1 MRNSN
6 NNQNLVVKAR
16 RIGAA
21 ILAAVI
27 VATTALTVGRAAI
40 ASKSQNT
47 AATSIDDAAFA
58 AEVSA
63 AKGKLTI
70 PFEQSVMDEAF
81 PDVDWTV
88 SHNSL
93 ADTLVERNEQAGFDT
108 ALSFPYTGVSQDD
121 GQYYSSEQIRAMR
134 SEDEKERLNSLVLLY
149 ADLES
154 YKYVKLPDDTTIQ
167 DLNSSWIEAGLKMF
181 EDAYLHGN
189 GIADLMEETDPGHYV
204 VAEKVR
210 PYARANALLRRAFGE
225 AEVRRVYSEK
235 HWGLNHVGIAAE
247 AAQNH
252 PEVNENPDL
261 LVLYTKAT
269 TFEGPENRDA
279 LVLRFV
285 SKNGTTIAEIAD
297 NVHDKRPMIPG
308 KQPKPEK
315 ETTPTKTP
323 STNPT
328 PQETTPQETTA
339 PETKTPGVDRE
350 TTPRNT
356 PKKRKPDP
364 KRTTEETTPQETTP
378 QETPQETKPRE
389 TKPSETPS
397 REDREDNNKKRNV
410 APLNHDGEGAG
421 GSSTRTGTNAVEY
434 NDHKNETGKGH
445 GDPAKETMVAPTTEA
460 PYQDVE
466 VKQNHE
472 NRMNQETKTAE
483 SAANRLTDDKSGKQ
497 LQINGDANQA
507 AKDGASVISNYVG
520 DFEDHD

>member
-27 VATTALTVGRAAI
+27 IATTALTVGRAAI

-47 AATSIDDAAFA
+47 ATESVSYVDQVSKEELDEIKAHLRVDIKSEDVQASYP
-58 AEVSA
+58 EVSREF
-63 AKGKLTI
+63 L
-70 PFEQSVMDEAF
+70 S
-81 PDVDWTV
+81 
-88 SHNSL
+88 SSL
-93 ADTLVERNEQAGFDT
+93 PSMNRIRVRDSGNIST
-108 ALSFPYTGVSQDD
+108 ALTLPFTGASQEDGQTYSTEVIYGWWNVELVNEILRNPPVGVAVAKCVNDTKLSDGTTIGDENTWIMNEFIAKDNSHYAEGGHGVSDWLTREYENGPALVTD
-121 GQYYSSEQIRAMR
+121 EYRYYGVA
-134 SEDEKERLNSLVLLY
+134 LCNLLGRFT
-149 ADLES
+149 DLEC
-154 YKYVKLPDDTTIQ
+154 K
-167 DLNSSWIEAGLKMF
+167 
-181 EDAYLHGN
+181 
-189 GIADLMEETDPGHYV
+189 
-204 VAEKVR
+204 
-210 PYARANALLRRAFGE
+210 
-225 AEVRRVYSEK
+225 RVYSEK
-235 HWGLNHVGIAAE
+235 HWGLKARDDNDASLVRAE
-247 AAQNH
+247 A
-252 PEVNENPDL
+252 
-261 LVLYTKAT
+261 
-269 TFEGPENRDA
+269 FEEPENRDA
-279 LVLRFV
+279 IIAYL
-285 SKNGTTIAEIAD
+285 TTKSGAKVAAIAF

-308 KQPKPEK
+308 KQPKPEQ

-339 PETKTPGVDRE
+339 PETKTPGIDRE

-410 APLNHDGEGAG
+410 APLNHDGEKAG

-434 NDHKNETGKGH
+434 SDHKNETGKGH

-460 PYQDVE
+460 SYHE
-466 VKQNHE
+466 VKVE
-472 NRMNQETKTAE
+472 KSDDNRMNQETKTAE
-483 SAANRLTDDKSGKQ
+483 PAANHLTRDDTHEKV
-497 LQINGDANQA
+497 QINGDANQA
-507 AKDGASVISNYVG
+507 AKDGASVISNFDG
-520 DFEDHD
+520 EFEDHD

>member
-6 NNQNLVVKAR
+6 NNQNLVKAR

-21 ILAAVI
+21 VLAVTLAATV
-27 VATTALTVGRAAI
+27 ALTVVRPAI

-47 AATSIDDAAFA
+47 ATSSIDDAAFA

-63 AKGKLTI
+63 AKEKLTI
-70 PFEQSVMDEAF
+70 PFDQSVMDEAF

-134 SEDEKERLNSLVLLY
+134 SEDEKERLNNLPLLY
-149 ADLES
+149 SDLES
-154 YKYVKLPDDTTIQ
+154 YKYAMLSDGTTIQ
-167 DLNSSWIEAGLKMF
+167 DLNSSWIDAGLKMF

-210 PYARANALLRRAFGE
+210 PYARANALLRRAFSE

-235 HWGLNHVGIAAE
+235 HWGLNHVGLAAE
-247 AAQNH
+247 VAQNH
-252 PEVNENPDL
+252 PEVSENPDR

-410 APLNHDGEGAG
+410 APLNHDGEKAG
-421 GSSTRTGTNAVEY
+421 GSSTRTGTNTVEY
-434 NDHKNETGKGH
+434 SDHKNETGKGH

-460 PYQDVE
+460 SYQDVE

-483 SAANRLTDDKSGKQ
+483 PAANRLTDDKSGKQ

-507 AKDGASVISNYVG
+507 AKDGASVISNFVG
-520 DFEDHD
+520 EAEDHD

>member
-21 ILAAVI
+21 ILVAVLT
-27 VATTALTVGRAAI
+27 ATTALTMGRTTI
-40 ASKSQNT
+40 ASKPQNT

-63 AKGKLTI
+63 AKEKLRI

-93 ADTLVERNEQAGFDT
+93 ADTLVERNEQAGFDP

-121 GQYYSSEQIRAMR
+121 GQHYSSEQISTMR
-134 SEDEKERLNSLVLLY
+134 SEDEKERFNNLPLLY

-154 YKYVKLPDDTTIQ
+154 YKDVKLPDGTAIQ
-167 DLNSSWIEAGLKMF
+167 DLNPWAATGLKMF

-189 GIADLMEETDPGHYV
+189 GLADLMEETDPGHYV

-210 PYARANALLRRAFGE
+210 PYARANALLRRAFSE

-235 HWGLNHVGIAAE
+235 HWGLNHVGLAAE
-247 AAQNH
+247 VAQNH
-252 PEVNENPDL
+252 PEVSENPDR

-410 APLNHDGEGAG
+410 APLNHGGEGAG
-421 GSSTRTGTNAVEY
+421 GSSKRTGTDPVEY

>member
-6 NNQNLVVKAR
+6 NNQNLVKAR

-21 ILAAVI
+21 VLAVTLAATV
-27 VATTALTVGRAAI
+27 ALTVVRPAI

-47 AATSIDDAAFA
+47 ATTSIDDAAFA

-63 AKGKLTI
+63 AKEKLRI

-121 GQYYSSEQIRAMR
+121 GQHYSSEQISTMR
-134 SEDEKERLNSLVLLY
+134 SEDEKERLNSLVVLH

-154 YKYVKLPDDTTIQ
+154 YKDVKLPDGTTLQ
-167 DLNSSWIEAGLKMF
+167 ELNPWAATGLKIF
-181 EDAYLHGN
+181 EDAYLYGK
-189 GIADLMEETDPGHYV
+189 GLADLMEETDPGHYV

-235 HWGLNHVGIAAE
+235 HWGLNHAGIAAE

-364 KRTTEETTPQETTP
+364 KRTTEETTPQETP
-378 QETPQETKPRE
+378 QGTKPRE

-410 APLNHDGEGAG
+410 APLNHDGEKAG
-421 GSSTRTGTNAVEY
+421 GSSKRTGTDPVEY
-434 NDHKNETGKGH
+434 SDHKNETGKGH

-460 PYQDVE
+460 SYHE
-466 VKQNHE
+466 VKVE
-472 NRMNQETKTAE
+472 KSDDNRMNQETKTAE
-483 SAANRLTDDKSGKQ
+483 PAANHLTRDDTHEKV
-497 LQINGDANQA
+497 QINGDANQA
-507 AKDGASVISNYVG
+507 AKDGASVISNFDG
-520 DFEDHD
+520 EFEDHD

>member
-21 ILAAVI
+21 VLAVTLAATV
-27 VATTALTVGRAAI
+27 ALTVVRPAI
-40 ASKSQNT
+40 ASRSQNT
-47 AATSIDDAAFA
+47 ATSSIDAAAFA

-121 GQYYSSEQIRAMR
+121 GQHYSSEQISTMR

-149 ADLES
+149 ADFVS
-154 YKYVKLPDDTTIQ
+154 YKDVKLPDGTNLQ
-167 DLNSSWIEAGLKMF
+167 DLNPWAATGQKMF
-181 EDAYLHGN
+181 EDAFLYGKGL
-189 GIADLMEETDPGHYV
+189 ADLMEETDPGHYV

-235 HWGLNHVGIAAE
+235 HWGLNHAGIAAE

-315 ETTPTKTP
+315 ETTPQET
-323 STNPT
+323 T
-328 PQETTPQETTA
+328 PQETTKETTPQETTA

-378 QETPQETKPRE
+378 QET
-389 TKPSETPS
+389 KPSETPS

-410 APLNHDGEGAG
+410 APLNHDGEKAG
-421 GSSTRTGTNAVEY
+421 GSSKRTGTDPVEY
-434 NDHKNETGKGH
+434 SDHKNETGKGH

-460 PYQDVE
+460 SHQDVKVE
-466 VKQNHE
+466 KNDE
-472 NRMNQETKTAE
+472 NRMNQETKAAE
-483 SAANRLTDDKSGKQ
+483 PAANRLTRDDTHEKV
-497 LQINGDANQA
+497 QINGDANQA
-507 AKDGASVISNYVG
+507 AKDGASVISNFDG
-520 DFEDHD
+520 EFEDHD

>member
-1 MRNSN
+1 MTKRRNKKMRNSN

-21 ILAAVI
+21 ILVAVLT
-27 VATTALTVGRAAI
+27 ATTALTMGRTTI
-40 ASKSQNT
+40 ASKPQNT
-47 AATSIDDAAFA
+47 ATSSIDDAAFA

-63 AKGKLTI
+63 AKEKLTI
-70 PFEQSVMDEAF
+70 PFDQSVMDEAF

-134 SEDEKERLNSLVLLY
+134 SEDEKERLNNLPLLY
-149 ADLES
+149 SDLES
-154 YKYVKLPDDTTIQ
+154 YKYAMLSDGTTIQ
-167 DLNSSWIEAGLKMF
+167 DLNSSWIDAGLKMF

-210 PYARANALLRRAFGE
+210 PYARANALLRRAFSE

-235 HWGLNHVGIAAE
+235 HWGLNHVGLAAE
-247 AAQNH
+247 VAQNH
-252 PEVNENPDL
+252 PEVSENPDR

-378 QETPQETKPRE
+378 QET
-389 TKPSETPS
+389 KPSETPS

-410 APLNHDGEGAG
+410 APLNHDGEKAG
-421 GSSTRTGTNAVEY
+421 GSSKRTGTDPVEY
-434 NDHKNETGKGH
+434 SDHKNETGKGH

-460 PYQDVE
+460 SHQDVKVE
-466 VKQNHE
+466 KNDE

>member
-21 ILAAVI
+21 ILATTLI
-27 VATTALTVGRAAI
+27 ATTALTVGRTAI

-47 AATSIDDAAFA
+47 ATSSIDSAAFA

-63 AKGKLTI
+63 AKEKLTI

-93 ADTLVERNEQAGFDT
+93 GDNLIERNEQAGFDT
-108 ALSFPYTGVSQDD
+108 ALSFPYTDVSHDD
-121 GQYYSSEQIRAMR
+121 GQHYSSEQISTMR
-134 SEDEKERLNSLVLLY
+134 SEDEKERLNNLVLLY

-154 YKYVKLPDDTTIQ
+154 YKYAKLPDGTTIQ
-167 DLNSSWIEAGLKMF
+167 DLNPWAATGLKMF
-181 EDAYLHGN
+181 EDAYLHGK
-189 GIADLMEETDPGHYV
+189 GLADLMEETDPGHYV

-269 TFEGPENRDA
+269 TFEEPENRDA

-356 PKKRKPDP
+356 PKKKKPDP

-378 QETPQETKPRE
+378 QE

-410 APLNHDGEGAG
+410 APLNHDGEKAG
-421 GSSTRTGTNAVEY
+421 GSSTRTGTNTVEY
-434 NDHKNETGKGH
+434 SDHKNETGKGH

-460 PYQDVE
+460 SHQDVKVE
-466 VKQNHE
+466 KNDE
-472 NRMNQETKTAE
+472 NRMNQETKAAE
-483 SAANRLTDDKSGKQ
+483 PAANRLTRDDTHEKV
-497 LQINGDANQA
+497 QINGDANQA
-507 AKDGASVISNYVG
+507 AKDGASVISNFDG
-520 DFEDHD
+520 EFEDHD

>member
-6 NNQNLVVKAR
+6 NNQNLVKAR

-21 ILAAVI
+21 VLAVTLAATV
-27 VATTALTVGRAAI
+27 ALTVVRPAI

-47 AATSIDDAAFA
+47 ATSSIDDAAFA

-63 AKGKLTI
+63 AKEKLTI
-70 PFEQSVMDEAF
+70 PFDQSVMDEAF

-134 SEDEKERLNSLVLLY
+134 SEDEKERLNNLPLLY
-149 ADLES
+149 SDLES
-154 YKYVKLPDDTTIQ
+154 YKYAMLSDGTTIQ

-189 GIADLMEETDPGHYV
+189 GIADLIEETDPGHYV

-210 PYARANALLRRAFGE
+210 PYARANALLRRAYGE

-235 HWGLNHVGIAAE
+235 HWGLNHVGLAAE
-247 AAQNH
+247 VAQNH
-252 PEVNENPDL
+252 PEVSENPDR

-315 ETTPTKTP
+315 ETTPQETTP
-323 STNPT
+323 QET

-356 PKKRKPDP
+356 PKKKKPDP

-378 QETPQETKPRE
+378 QE

-410 APLNHDGEGAG
+410 APLNHDGEKAG
-421 GSSTRTGTNAVEY
+421 GSSTRTGTNTVEY
-434 NDHKNETGKGH
+434 SDHKNETGKGH

-460 PYQDVE
+460 SYQDVE

-483 SAANRLTDDKSGKQ
+483 PAANRLTDDKSGKQ

-507 AKDGASVISNYVG
+507 AKDGASVISNFVG
-520 DFEDHD
+520 EAEDHD

>member
-6 NNQNLVVKAR
+6 NNQNLVKAR

-21 ILAAVI
+21 VLAVTLAATV
-27 VATTALTVGRAAI
+27 ALTVVRPAI
-40 ASKSQNT
+40 ASKSQN
-47 AATSIDDAAFA
+47 AATTSIDDAAFA

-63 AKGKLTI
+63 AKEKLTI

-93 ADTLVERNEQAGFDT
+93 GDNLIERNEQAGFDT
-108 ALSFPYTGVSQDD
+108 ALSFPYTGVSHDD
-121 GQYYSSEQIRAMR
+121 GQHYSSEQISTMR
-134 SEDEKERLNSLVLLY
+134 SEDEKERFNNLPLLY

-154 YKYVKLPDDTTIQ
+154 YKDVKLPDGTAIQ
-167 DLNSSWIEAGLKMF
+167 DLNPWAATGLKMF

-189 GIADLMEETDPGHYV
+189 GLADLMEETDPGHYV

-210 PYARANALLRRAFGE
+210 PYARANALLRRAFSE

-235 HWGLNHVGIAAE
+235 HWGLNHVGLAAE
-247 AAQNH
+247 VAQNH

-364 KRTTEETTPQETTP
+364 KRTTEETTPQETP
-378 QETPQETKPRE
+378 QGTKPRE

-410 APLNHDGEGAG
+410 APLNHDGEKAG
-421 GSSTRTGTNAVEY
+421 GSSKRTGTDPVEY
-434 NDHKNETGKGH
+434 SDHKNETGKGH

-460 PYQDVE
+460 SYHE
-466 VKQNHE
+466 VKVE
-472 NRMNQETKTAE
+472 KSDDNRMNQETKTAE
-483 SAANRLTDDKSGKQ
+483 PAANHLTRDDTHEKV
-497 LQINGDANQA
+497 QINGDANQA
-507 AKDGASVISNYVG
+507 AKDGASVISNFDG
-520 DFEDHD
+520 EFEDHD

>member
-6 NNQNLVVKAR
+6 NNQNLVKAR

-21 ILAAVI
+21 VLAVTLAATV
-27 VATTALTVGRAAI
+27 ALTVVRPAI
-40 ASKSQNT
+40 ASRSQNT
-47 AATSIDDAAFA
+47 ATSSIDAAAFA

-121 GQYYSSEQIRAMR
+121 GQHYSSEQISTMR

-149 ADLES
+149 ADFVS
-154 YKYVKLPDDTTIQ
+154 YKDVKLPDGTNLQ
-167 DLNSSWIEAGLKMF
+167 DLNPWAATGQKMF
-181 EDAYLHGN
+181 EDAFLYGKGL
-189 GIADLMEETDPGHYV
+189 ADLMEETDPGHYV

-235 HWGLNHVGIAAE
+235 HWGLNHAGIAAE

-269 TFEGPENRDA
+269 TFEEPENRDA

-356 PKKRKPDP
+356 PKKKKPDP

-378 QETPQETKPRE
+378 QE

-410 APLNHDGEGAG
+410 APLNHDGEKAG
-421 GSSTRTGTNAVEY
+421 GSSKRTGTDPVEY

-460 PYQDVE
+460 SYQNVE

-483 SAANRLTDDKSGKQ
+483 PAANRLTDDKSGKQ

-507 AKDGASVISNYVG
+507 AKDGVTVIDSFDG
-520 DFEDHD
+520 EFQDHD

>member
-6 NNQNLVVKAR
+6 NNQNLVKAR

-21 ILAAVI
+21 VLAVTLAATV
-27 VATTALTVGRAAI
+27 ALTVVRPAI
-40 ASKSQNT
+40 ASRSQNT
-47 AATSIDDAAFA
+47 ATSSIDATAFA

-121 GQYYSSEQIRAMR
+121 GQHYSSEQISTMR

-149 ADLES
+149 ADFVS
-154 YKYVKLPDDTTIQ
+154 YKDVKLPDGTNLQ
-167 DLNSSWIEAGLKMF
+167 DLNPWAATGQKMF
-181 EDAYLHGN
+181 EDAFLYGKGL
-189 GIADLMEETDPGHYV
+189 ADLMEETDPGHYV

-235 HWGLNHVGIAAE
+235 HWGLNHAGIAAE

-356 PKKRKPDP
+356 PKKKKPDP

-378 QETPQETKPRE
+378 QE

-410 APLNHDGEGAG
+410 APLNHDGEKAG
-421 GSSTRTGTNAVEY
+421 GSSKRTGTDPVEY
-434 NDHKNETGKGH
+434 SDHKNETGKGH
-445 GDPAKETMVAPTTEA
+445 GDPAKETPATPT
-460 PYQDVE
+460 QDISHQTDPV
-466 VKQNHE
+466 VNIDQNKSNKE
-472 NRMNQETKTAE
+472 TQTASEIPDRMTAIE
-483 SAANRLTDDKSGKQ
+483 GGKQ
-497 LQINGDANQA
+497 LSIGGNPEKNADNGNDEHIGGDAQEFNF
-507 AKDGASVISNYVG
+507 N
-520 DFEDHD
+520 

>member
-6 NNQNLVVKAR
+6 NNQNLVKAR

-21 ILAAVI
+21 VLAVTLAATV
-27 VATTALTVGRAAI
+27 ALTVVRPAI
-40 ASKSQNT
+40 ASRSQNT
-47 AATSIDDAAFA
+47 TTSSIDAAAFA

-121 GQYYSSEQIRAMR
+121 GQHYSSEQISTMR

-149 ADLES
+149 ADFVS
-154 YKYVKLPDDTTIQ
+154 YKDVKLPDGTNLQ
-167 DLNSSWIEAGLKMF
+167 DLNPWAATGQKMF
-181 EDAYLHGN
+181 EDAFLYGKGL
-189 GIADLMEETDPGHYV
+189 ADLMEETDPGHYV

-235 HWGLNHVGIAAE
+235 HWGLNHAGIAAE

-269 TFEGPENRDA
+269 AFEGPENRDA

-315 ETTPTKTP
+315 ETTPQATTP
-323 STNPT
+323 QET

-356 PKKRKPDP
+356 PKKKKPDP

-378 QETPQETKPRE
+378 QE

-410 APLNHDGEGAG
+410 APLNHDGEKAG
-421 GSSTRTGTNAVEY
+421 GSSTRTGTNTVEY
-434 NDHKNETGKGH
+434 SDHKNETGKGH

-460 PYQDVE
+460 SYQDVE

-483 SAANRLTDDKSGKQ
+483 PAANRLTDDKSGKQ

-507 AKDGASVISNYVG
+507 AKDGASVISNFVG
-520 DFEDHD
+520 EAEDHD

>member
-6 NNQNLVVKAR
+6 NNQNLVKAR

-21 ILAAVI
+21 VLAVTLAATV
-27 VATTALTVGRAAI
+27 ALTVVRPAI

-47 AATSIDDAAFA
+47 ATTSIDDAAFA

-63 AKGKLTI
+63 AKEKLRI

-108 ALSFPYTGVSQDD
+108 ALSFPYTGVSHDD
-121 GQYYSSEQIRAMR
+121 GQHYSSEQISTMR

-154 YKYVKLPDDTTIQ
+154 YKYVKLPDGTTLQ
-167 DLNSSWIEAGLKMF
+167 DLNPWAATGLKMF
-181 EDAYLHGN
+181 EDAYLYGN
-189 GIADLMEETDPGHYV
+189 GIADLIEETDPGHYV

-235 HWGLNHVGIAAE
+235 HWGLNHVGLAAE
-247 AAQNH
+247 VAQNH
-252 PEVNENPDL
+252 PEVSENPDR

-356 PKKRKPDP
+356 PKKKPDP

-378 QETPQETKPRE
+378 QE

-410 APLNHDGEGAG
+410 APLNHDGEKAG
-421 GSSTRTGTNAVEY
+421 GSSKRTGIDPVEY
-434 NDHKNETGKGH
+434 SDHKNETGKGH

-460 PYQDVE
+460 SHQDVKVE
-466 VKQNHE
+466 KNDE
-472 NRMNQETKTAE
+472 NRMNQETKAAE
-483 SAANRLTDDKSGKQ
+483 PAANRLTRDDTHEKV
-497 LQINGDANQA
+497 QINGDANQA
-507 AKDGASVISNYVG
+507 AKDGASVISNF
-520 DFEDHD
+520 DDEFEDHD

>member
-108 ALSFPYTGVSQDD
+108 ALSFPYTGVSHDD
-121 GQYYSSEQIRAMR
+121 GQHYSSEQISTMR

-154 YKYVKLPDDTTIQ
+154 YKYVKLPDGTTLQ
-167 DLNSSWIEAGLKMF
+167 ELNPWAATGLKMF
-181 EDAYLHGN
+181 EDAYLHGK
-189 GIADLMEETDPGHYV
+189 GLADLMEETDPGHYV

-308 KQPKPEK
+308 KQPKPEQ
-315 ETTPTKTP
+315 ETTPQETTP
-323 STNPT
+323 QET

-339 PETKTPGVDRE
+339 PETKTPVVNRE
-350 TTPRNT
+350 TTPR
-356 PKKRKPDP
+356 
-364 KRTTEETTPQETTP
+364 ETTPRETTP
-378 QETPQETKPRE
+378 RETTPRE
-389 TKPSETPS
+389 TTPHETTPTTTPDENQKKVS
-397 REDREDNNKKRNV
+397 KDPVNNGGGKRN
-410 APLNHDGEGAG
+410 G
-421 GSSTRTGTNAVEY
+421 GSATMGTNEIEAR
-434 NDHKNETGKGH
+434 DPKLETGKGY
-445 GDPAKETMVAPTTEA
+445 GDPVKETMVVPTTEA
-460 PYQDVE
+460 SYHE
-466 VKQNHE
+466 VKVE
-472 NRMNQETKTAE
+472 KSDDNRMNQETKTAE
-483 SAANRLTDDKSGKQ
+483 PAENRLTRDDTHEKV
-497 LQINGDANQA
+497 QINGDANQA

>member
-6 NNQNLVVKAR
+6 NNQNLVKAR

-21 ILAAVI
+21 VLAVTLAATV
-27 VATTALTVGRAAI
+27 ALTVVRPAI
-40 ASKSQNT
+40 ASRSQNT
-47 AATSIDDAAFA
+47 ATSSIDAAAFA

-121 GQYYSSEQIRAMR
+121 GQHYSSEQISTMR

-149 ADLES
+149 ADFVS
-154 YKYVKLPDDTTIQ
+154 YKDVKLPDGTNLQ
-167 DLNSSWIEAGLKMF
+167 DLNPWAATGQKMF
-181 EDAYLHGN
+181 EDAFLYGKGL
-189 GIADLMEETDPGHYV
+189 ADLMEETDPGHYV

-235 HWGLNHVGIAAE
+235 HWGLNHAGIAAE

-339 PETKTPGVDRE
+339 PETKTPGVARE

-356 PKKRKPDP
+356 PKKKKPDP

-378 QETPQETKPRE
+378 QE

-410 APLNHDGEGAG
+410 APLNHDGEKAG
-421 GSSTRTGTNAVEY
+421 GSSKRTGTDPVEY
-434 NDHKNETGKGH
+434 SDHKNETGKGH
-445 GDPAKETMVAPTTEA
+445 GDPAKETPATPT
-460 PYQDVE
+460 QDISHQTDPV
-466 VKQNHE
+466 VNIDQNKSNKE
-472 NRMNQETKTAE
+472 TQTASEIPDRMTAIE
-483 SAANRLTDDKSGKQ
+483 GGKQ
-497 LQINGDANQA
+497 LSIGGNPEKNADNGNDEHIGGDAQEFNF
-507 AKDGASVISNYVG
+507 N
-520 DFEDHD
+520 

>member
-6 NNQNLVVKAR
+6 NNQNLVKAR

-21 ILAAVI
+21 VLAVTLAATV
-27 VATTALTVGRAAI
+27 ALTVVRPAI

-47 AATSIDDAAFA
+47 AATSIDAAAFA

-63 AKGKLTI
+63 AKEKLRI

-121 GQYYSSEQIRAMR
+121 GQHYSSEQISTMR

-154 YKYVKLPDDTTIQ
+154 YKDVKLPDGTAIP
-167 DLNSSWIEAGLKMF
+167 DLNPWAATGLKMF

-189 GIADLMEETDPGHYV
+189 GLADLMEETDSGHYV

-269 TFEGPENRDA
+269 AFEKPENRDA

-315 ETTPTKTP
+315 ETTPQETTP
-323 STNPT
+323 QET

-339 PETKTPGVDRE
+339 PETKTPGVDQE
-350 TTPRNT
+350 TTTPGKT
-356 PKKRKPDP
+356 PKKKRNP
-364 KRTTEETTPQETTP
+364 KETTHEETTP
-378 QETPQETKPRE
+378 QETPQETKP
-389 TKPSETPS
+389 SETPS
-397 REDREDNNKKRNV
+397 REDHEDNNKKRNV
-410 APLNHDGEGAG
+410 APLNHGGENAG
-421 GSSTRTGTNAVEY
+421 GSSTRTGTNTVEY

-483 SAANRLTDDKSGKQ
+483 PAANRLTDDKSGKQ

-520 DFEDHD
+520 EAEDHD

>member
-6 NNQNLVVKAR
+6 NNQNLVKAR

-21 ILAAVI
+21 VLAVTLAATV
-27 VATTALTVGRAAI
+27 ALTVVRPAI

-47 AATSIDDAAFA
+47 ATSSIDDAAFA

-63 AKGKLTI
+63 AKEKLTI
-70 PFEQSVMDEAF
+70 PFDQSVMDEAF

-134 SEDEKERLNSLVLLY
+134 SEDEKERLNNLPLLY
-149 ADLES
+149 SDLES
-154 YKYVKLPDDTTIQ
+154 YKYAMLSDGTTIQ

-189 GIADLMEETDPGHYV
+189 GIADLIEETDPGHYV

-235 HWGLNHVGIAAE
+235 HWGLNHAGLAAE

-269 TFEGPENRDA
+269 TFEEPENRDA

-356 PKKRKPDP
+356 PKKKKPDP

-378 QETPQETKPRE
+378 QE

-410 APLNHDGEGAG
+410 APLNHDGEKAG
-421 GSSTRTGTNAVEY
+421 GSSKRTGTDPVEY
-434 NDHKNETGKGH
+434 SDHKNETGKGH
-445 GDPAKETMVAPTTEA
+445 GDPAKETPATPT
-460 PYQDVE
+460 QDISHQTDPV
-466 VKQNHE
+466 VNIDQNKSNKE
-472 NRMNQETKTAE
+472 TQTASEIPDRMTAIE
-483 SAANRLTDDKSGKQ
+483 GGKQ
-497 LQINGDANQA
+497 LSIGGNPEKNADNGNDEHIGGDAQEFNF
-507 AKDGASVISNYVG
+507 N
-520 DFEDHD
+520 

>member
-21 ILAAVI
+21 ILVAVLT
-27 VATTALTVGRAAI
+27 ATTALTMGRTTI
-40 ASKSQNT
+40 ASKPQNT

-63 AKGKLTI
+63 AKEKLRI

-121 GQYYSSEQIRAMR
+121 GQHYSSEQISTMR
-134 SEDEKERLNSLVLLY
+134 SEDEKERFNNLPLLY

-154 YKYVKLPDDTTIQ
+154 YKDVKLPDGTAIQ
-167 DLNSSWIEAGLKMF
+167 DLNPWAATGLKMF

-189 GIADLMEETDPGHYV
+189 GLADLMEETDPGHYV

-210 PYARANALLRRAFGE
+210 PYARANALLRRAFSE

-235 HWGLNHVGIAAE
+235 HWGLNHVGLAAE
-247 AAQNH
+247 VAQNH
-252 PEVNENPDL
+252 PEVSENPDR

-364 KRTTEETTPQETTP
+364 KRTTEETTPQET
-378 QETPQETKPRE
+378 PQETKPRE

-410 APLNHDGEGAG
+410 APLNHDGEKAG
-421 GSSTRTGTNAVEY
+421 GSSKRTGTDPVEY

-460 PYQDVE
+460 SYHE
-466 VKQNHE
+466 VKVEKNDD

-483 SAANRLTDDKSGKQ
+483 PAANRLTRDDTHEKV
-497 LQINGDANQA
+497 QINGDANQA
-507 AKDGASVISNYVG
+507 AKDGASVISNFDG
-520 DFEDHD
+520 EFEDHD

>member
-21 ILAAVI
+21 ILAVTLA
-27 VATTALTVGRAAI
+27 ATVALTVVRPAI

-47 AATSIDDAAFA
+47 ATTSIDDAAFA

-63 AKGKLTI
+63 AKEKLRI

-108 ALSFPYTGVSQDD
+108 ALSFPYTGVSHDD
-121 GQYYSSEQIRAMR
+121 GQHYSSEQISTMR
-134 SEDEKERLNSLVLLY
+134 SEDEKERLNSLVVLY

-154 YKYVKLPDDTTIQ
+154 YKYVKLPDGTTLQ
-167 DLNSSWIEAGLKMF
+167 ELNPWAATGLKIF
-181 EDAYLHGN
+181 EDAYLYGK
-189 GIADLMEETDPGHYV
+189 GLADLMEETDPGHYV

-235 HWGLNHVGIAAE
+235 HWGLNHAGIAAE

-315 ETTPTKTP
+315 ETTPQETTP
-323 STNPT
+323 QET

-356 PKKRKPDP
+356 PKKKPDP

-378 QETPQETKPRE
+378 QETTPQE

-410 APLNHDGEGAG
+410 APVNHGGEKAG
-421 GSSTRTGTNAVEY
+421 GSSKRTGTDPVEY
-434 NDHKNETGKGH
+434 SDHKNETGKGH
-445 GDPAKETMVAPTTEA
+445 GDPAKETPATPT
-460 PYQDVE
+460 QDISHQTDPV
-466 VKQNHE
+466 VNIDQNKSNKE
-472 NRMNQETKTAE
+472 TQAASEIPDRMTAIE
-483 SAANRLTDDKSGKQ
+483 GGKQ
-497 LQINGDANQA
+497 LSIGGNPEKNADNGNDEHIGGDAQEFNF
-507 AKDGASVISNYVG
+507 N
-520 DFEDHD
+520 

>member
-21 ILAAVI
+21 VLAVTLAATV
-27 VATTALTVGRAAI
+27 ALTVVRPAI
-40 ASKSQNT
+40 ASRSQNT
-47 AATSIDDAAFA
+47 ATSSIDAAAFA

-121 GQYYSSEQIRAMR
+121 GQHYSSEQISTMR

-149 ADLES
+149 ADFVS
-154 YKYVKLPDDTTIQ
+154 YKDVKLPDGTNLQ
-167 DLNSSWIEAGLKMF
+167 DLNPWAATGQKMF
-181 EDAYLHGN
+181 EDAFLYGKGL
-189 GIADLMEETDPGHYV
+189 ADLMEETDPGHYV

-235 HWGLNHVGIAAE
+235 HWGLNHAGIAAE

-315 ETTPTKTP
+315 ETTPQET
-323 STNPT
+323 T
-328 PQETTPQETTA
+328 PQETTKETTPQETTA

-378 QETPQETKPRE
+378 QET
-389 TKPSETPS
+389 KPSETPS

-410 APLNHDGEGAG
+410 APLNHDGEKAG
-421 GSSTRTGTNAVEY
+421 GSSKRTGTDPVEY
-434 NDHKNETGKGH
+434 SDHKNETGKGH

-460 PYQDVE
+460 SHQDVKVE
-466 VKQNHE
+466 KNDE
-472 NRMNQETKTAE
+472 NRMNQETKAAE
-483 SAANRLTDDKSGKQ
+483 PAANRLTRDDTHEKV
-497 LQINGDANQA
+497 QINGDANQA
-507 AKDGASVISNYVG
+507 AKDGASVISNF
-520 DFEDHD
+520 DDEFEDHD

>member
-6 NNQNLVVKAR
+6 NNQNLVKAR

-21 ILAAVI
+21 VLAVTLAATV
-27 VATTALTVGRAAI
+27 ALTVVRPAI

-47 AATSIDDAAFA
+47 ATTSIDDAAFA

-70 PFEQSVMDEAF
+70 PFEQSVMDKAF

-108 ALSFPYTGVSQDD
+108 ALSFPYTGVSHDD
-121 GQYYSSEQIRAMR
+121 GQHYSSEQISTMR

-154 YKYVKLPDDTTIQ
+154 YKYVKLPDGTTLQ
-167 DLNSSWIEAGLKMF
+167 ELNPWAATGLKIF
-181 EDAYLHGN
+181 EDAYLYGK
-189 GIADLMEETDPGHYV
+189 GLADLMEETDPGHYV

-235 HWGLNHVGIAAE
+235 HWGLNHAGIAAE

-356 PKKRKPDP
+356 PKKKPDP

-378 QETPQETKPRE
+378 QE

-410 APLNHDGEGAG
+410 APLNHDGEKAG
-421 GSSTRTGTNAVEY
+421 GSSTRTGTNTVEY
-434 NDHKNETGKGH
+434 SDHKNETGKGH

-460 PYQDVE
+460 SYQDVE

-483 SAANRLTDDKSGKQ
+483 PAGNRLTRDDTHEKV
-497 LQINGDANQA
+497 QINGDANQA
-507 AKDGASVISNYVG
+507 AKDGASVISNFDG

>member
-47 AATSIDDAAFA
+47 ATESVSYVDQVSKEELDEIKAHLRVDIKSEDVQASYP
-58 AEVSA
+58 EVSREF
-63 AKGKLTI
+63 L
-70 PFEQSVMDEAF
+70 S
-81 PDVDWTV
+81 
-88 SHNSL
+88 SSL
-93 ADTLVERNEQAGFDT
+93 PSMNRIRVRDSGNIST
-108 ALSFPYTGVSQDD
+108 ALTLPFTGASQEDGQTYSTEVIYGWWNVELVNEILRNPPVGVAVAKCVNDTKLSDGTTIGDENTWIMNEFIAKDNSHYAEGGHGVSDWLTREYENGPALVTD
-121 GQYYSSEQIRAMR
+121 EYRYYGVA
-134 SEDEKERLNSLVLLY
+134 LCNLLGRFT
-149 ADLES
+149 DLEC
-154 YKYVKLPDDTTIQ
+154 K
-167 DLNSSWIEAGLKMF
+167 
-181 EDAYLHGN
+181 
-189 GIADLMEETDPGHYV
+189 
-204 VAEKVR
+204 
-210 PYARANALLRRAFGE
+210 
-225 AEVRRVYSEK
+225 RVYSEK
-235 HWGLNHVGIAAE
+235 HWGLKARDDNDASLVRAE
-247 AAQNH
+247 A
-252 PEVNENPDL
+252 
-261 LVLYTKAT
+261 
-269 TFEGPENRDA
+269 FEEPENRDA
-279 LVLRFV
+279 IIAYL
-285 SKNGTTIAEIAD
+285 TTKSGAKVAAIAF

-308 KQPKPEK
+308 KQPKPEQ

-339 PETKTPGVDRE
+339 PETKTPGIDRE

-410 APLNHDGEGAG
+410 APLNHDGEKAG

-434 NDHKNETGKGH
+434 SDHKNETGKGH

-460 PYQDVE
+460 SYHE
-466 VKQNHE
+466 VKVE
-472 NRMNQETKTAE
+472 KSDDNRMNQETKTAE
-483 SAANRLTDDKSGKQ
+483 PAANHLTRDDTHEKV
-497 LQINGDANQA
+497 QINGDANQA
-507 AKDGASVISNYVG
+507 AKDGASVISNFDG
-520 DFEDHD
+520 EFEDHD

>member
-21 ILAAVI
+21 VLAVTLAATV
-27 VATTALTVGRAAI
+27 ALTVVRPAI
-40 ASKSQNT
+40 ASKSQN
-47 AATSIDDAAFA
+47 AATSSIDSAAFA

-63 AKGKLTI
+63 AKEKLTI

-93 ADTLVERNEQAGFDT
+93 GDNLIERNEQAGFDT
-108 ALSFPYTGVSQDD
+108 ALSFPYTGVSHDD
-121 GQYYSSEQIRAMR
+121 GQYYSSEQISTMR
-134 SEDEKERLNSLVLLY
+134 SEDEKERLNNLVLLY

-154 YKYVKLPDDTTIQ
+154 YKYAKLPDGTTIQ
-167 DLNSSWIEAGLKMF
+167 DLNPWAATGLKMF
-181 EDAYLHGN
+181 EDAYLHGK
-189 GIADLMEETDPGHYV
+189 GLADLMEETDPGHYV

-235 HWGLNHVGIAAE
+235 HWGLNHAGIAAE

-350 TTPRNT
+350 TTPGNT
-356 PKKRKPDP
+356 PKKKKKPDP

-378 QETPQETKPRE
+378 QE

-410 APLNHDGEGAG
+410 APLNHDGEKAG
-421 GSSTRTGTNAVEY
+421 GSSKRTGTDPVEY

-445 GDPAKETMVAPTTEA
+445 GDPAKETPATPT
-460 PYQDVE
+460 QDISHQTDPV
-466 VKQNHE
+466 VNIDQNKSNKE
-472 NRMNQETKTAE
+472 TQTASEIPDRMT
-483 SAANRLTDDKSGKQ
+483 
-497 LQINGDANQA
+497 
-507 AKDGASVISNYVG
+507 AKDGGRQLSIGGNPEKNADNGNDEHIGG
-520 DFEDHD
+520 DALEFNLD

>member
-6 NNQNLVVKAR
+6 NNQNLVKAR

-21 ILAAVI
+21 VLAVTLAATV
-27 VATTALTVGRAAI
+27 ALTVVRPAI
-40 ASKSQNT
+40 ASRSQNT
-47 AATSIDDAAFA
+47 TTSSIDAAAFA

-121 GQYYSSEQIRAMR
+121 GQHYSSEQISTMR

-149 ADLES
+149 ADFVS
-154 YKYVKLPDDTTIQ
+154 YKDVKLPDGTNLQ
-167 DLNSSWIEAGLKMF
+167 DLNPWAATGQKMF
-181 EDAYLHGN
+181 EDAFLYGKGL
-189 GIADLMEETDPGHYV
+189 ADLMEETDPGHYV

-235 HWGLNHVGIAAE
+235 HWGLNHAGIAAE

-269 TFEGPENRDA
+269 AFEGPENRDA

-315 ETTPTKTP
+315 ETTPQETTP
-323 STNPT
+323 QET

-356 PKKRKPDP
+356 PKKKKPDP

-378 QETPQETKPRE
+378 QE

-410 APLNHDGEGAG
+410 APLNHDGEKAG
-421 GSSTRTGTNAVEY
+421 GSSTRTGTNTVEY
-434 NDHKNETGKGH
+434 SDHKNETGKGH

-460 PYQDVE
+460 SYQDVE

-483 SAANRLTDDKSGKQ
+483 PAANRLTDDKSGKQ

-507 AKDGASVISNYVG
+507 AKDGASVISNFVG
-520 DFEDHD
+520 EAEDHD

>member
-6 NNQNLVVKAR
+6 NNQNLVKAR

-21 ILAAVI
+21 VLAVTLAATV
-27 VATTALTVGRAAI
+27 ALTVVRPAI
-40 ASKSQNT
+40 ASRSQNT
-47 AATSIDDAAFA
+47 ATSSIDAAAFA

-121 GQYYSSEQIRAMR
+121 GQHYSSEQISTMR

-149 ADLES
+149 ADFVS
-154 YKYVKLPDDTTIQ
+154 YKDVKLPDGTNLQ
-167 DLNSSWIEAGLKMF
+167 DLNPWAATGQKMF
-181 EDAYLHGN
+181 EDAFLYGKGL
-189 GIADLMEETDPGHYV
+189 ADLMEETDPGHYV

-235 HWGLNHVGIAAE
+235 HWGLNHAGIAAE

-269 TFEGPENRDA
+269 TFEEPENRDA

-356 PKKRKPDP
+356 PKKKKPDP

-378 QETPQETKPRE
+378 QE

-410 APLNHDGEGAG
+410 APLNHDGEKAG
-421 GSSTRTGTNAVEY
+421 GSSTRTGTNTVEY
-434 NDHKNETGKGH
+434 SDHKNETGKGH

-460 PYQDVE
+460 SYQDVE

-483 SAANRLTDDKSGKQ
+483 PAGNRLTRDDTHEKV
-497 LQINGDANQA
+497 QINGDANQA
-507 AKDGASVISNYVG
+507 AKDGASVISNFDG

>member
-6 NNQNLVVKAR
+6 NNQNLVKAR

-21 ILAAVI
+21 VLAVTLAATV
-27 VATTALTVGRAAI
+27 ALTVVRPAI

-47 AATSIDDAAFA
+47 ATTSIDDAAFA

-63 AKGKLTI
+63 AKEKLRI

-121 GQYYSSEQIRAMR
+121 GQHYSSEQISTMR
-134 SEDEKERLNSLVLLY
+134 SEDEKERLNSLVVLY

-154 YKYVKLPDDTTIQ
+154 YKDVKLPDGTTLQ
-167 DLNSSWIEAGLKMF
+167 ELNPWAATGLKIF
-181 EDAYLHGN
+181 EDAYLYGK
-189 GIADLMEETDPGHYV
+189 GLADLMEETDPGHYV

-235 HWGLNHVGIAAE
+235 HWGLNHAGIAAE

-315 ETTPTKTP
+315 ETTPQETTP
-323 STNPT
+323 QET

-356 PKKRKPDP
+356 PKKKPDP

-378 QETPQETKPRE
+378 QE

-410 APLNHDGEGAG
+410 APLNHDGEKAG
-421 GSSTRTGTNAVEY
+421 GSSKRTGTDPVEY
-434 NDHKNETGKGH
+434 SDHKNETGKGH
-445 GDPAKETMVAPTTEA
+445 GDPAKETPATPT
-460 PYQDVE
+460 QDISHQTDPV
-466 VKQNHE
+466 VNINQNKSNKE
-472 NRMNQETKTAE
+472 TQTASEIPDRMTAIE
-483 SAANRLTDDKSGKQ
+483 GGKQ
-497 LQINGDANQA
+497 LSIGGNPEKNADNGNDEHIGGDAQEFNF
-507 AKDGASVISNYVG
+507 N
-520 DFEDHD
+520 

>member
-6 NNQNLVVKAR
+6 NNQNLVKAR

-21 ILAAVI
+21 VLAVTLAATV
-27 VATTALTVGRAAI
+27 ALTVVRPAI

-93 ADTLVERNEQAGFDT
+93 ADTLIERNEQAGFDT
-108 ALSFPYTGVSQDD
+108 ALSFPYTGVSHDD
-121 GQYYSSEQIRAMR
+121 GQHYSSEQISAMR
-134 SEDEKERLNSLVLLY
+134 SEDEKERPNNLPLLY

-154 YKYVKLPDDTTIQ
+154 YKYVKLPDGTTLQ
-167 DLNSSWIEAGLKMF
+167 DLNPWAATGLKMF
-181 EDAYLHGN
+181 EDAYLYGN
-189 GIADLMEETDPGHYV
+189 GLADLMEETDPGHYV

-235 HWGLNHVGIAAE
+235 HWGLNHVGLAAE
-247 AAQNH
+247 VAQNH
-252 PEVNENPDL
+252 PEVSENPDR

-315 ETTPTKTP
+315 ETTPQETTP
-323 STNPT
+323 QET

-356 PKKRKPDP
+356 PKKKKKPDP

-378 QETPQETKPRE
+378 QE

-410 APLNHDGEGAG
+410 APLNHDGEKAG
-421 GSSTRTGTNAVEY
+421 GSSKRTGIDPVEY
-434 NDHKNETGKGH
+434 SDHKNETGKGH

-460 PYQDVE
+460 SHQDVKVE
-466 VKQNHE
+466 KNDE
-472 NRMNQETKTAE
+472 NRMNQETKAAE
-483 SAANRLTDDKSGKQ
+483 PAANRLTRDDTHEKV
-497 LQINGDANQA
+497 QINGDANQA
-507 AKDGASVISNYVG
+507 AKDGASVISNFDG
-520 DFEDHD
+520 EFEDHD

>member
-6 NNQNLVVKAR
+6 NNQNLVKAR

-21 ILAAVI
+21 VLAVTLAATV
-27 VATTALTVGRAAI
+27 ALTVVRPAI

-47 AATSIDDAAFA
+47 ATSSIDDAAFA

-121 GQYYSSEQIRAMR
+121 GQHYSSEQISTMR
-134 SEDEKERLNSLVLLY
+134 SEDEKERFNSLVLLY
-149 ADLES
+149 ADFES
-154 YKYVKLPDDTTIQ
+154 YKYVKLPDGTTLQ
-167 DLNSSWIEAGLKMF
+167 DLNPWAATGLKMF
-181 EDAYLHGN
+181 EDAYLYGN
-189 GIADLMEETDPGHYV
+189 GIADLIEETDPGHYV

-235 HWGLNHVGIAAE
+235 HWGLNHVGLAAE
-247 AAQNH
+247 VAQNH
-252 PEVNENPDL
+252 PEVSENPDR

-356 PKKRKPDP
+356 PKKKPDP

-378 QETPQETKPRE
+378 QE

-410 APLNHDGEGAG
+410 APLNHDGEKAG
-421 GSSTRTGTNAVEY
+421 GSSKRTGIDPVEY
-434 NDHKNETGKGH
+434 SDHKNETGKGH

-460 PYQDVE
+460 SHQDVKVE
-466 VKQNHE
+466 KNDE
-472 NRMNQETKTAE
+472 NRMNQETKAAE
-483 SAANRLTDDKSGKQ
+483 PAANRLTRDDTHEKV
-497 LQINGDANQA
+497 QINGDANQA
-507 AKDGASVISNYVG
+507 AKDGASVISNFDG
-520 DFEDHD
+520 EFEDHD

>member
-6 NNQNLVVKAR
+6 NNQNLVKAR

-21 ILAAVI
+21 VLAVTLAATV
-27 VATTALTVGRAAI
+27 ALTVVRPAI

-47 AATSIDDAAFA
+47 ATTSIDDAAFA

-63 AKGKLTI
+63 AKEKLRI

-121 GQYYSSEQIRAMR
+121 GQHYSSEQISTMR
-134 SEDEKERLNSLVLLY
+134 SEDEKERFNNLPLLY

-154 YKYVKLPDDTTIQ
+154 YKDVKLPDGTNLQ
-167 DLNSSWIEAGLKMF
+167 DLNPWAATGLKMF

-189 GIADLMEETDPGHYV
+189 GLADLMEETDPGHYV

-210 PYARANALLRRAFGE
+210 PYARANALLRRAFSE

-235 HWGLNHVGIAAE
+235 HWGLNHVGLAAE
-247 AAQNH
+247 VAQNH
-252 PEVNENPDL
+252 PEVSENPDR

-378 QETPQETKPRE
+378 QET
-389 TKPSETPS
+389 KPSETPS

-410 APLNHDGEGAG
+410 APLNHDGEKAG
-421 GSSTRTGTNAVEY
+421 GSSTRTGTNTVEY
-434 NDHKNETGKGH
+434 SDHKNETGKGH
-445 GDPAKETMVAPTTEA
+445 GDPAKETPATPT
-460 PYQDVE
+460 QDISHQTDPV
-466 VKQNHE
+466 VNIDQNKSNKE
-472 NRMNQETKTAE
+472 TQTASEIPDRMTAIE
-483 SAANRLTDDKSGKQ
+483 GGRQ
-497 LQINGDANQA
+497 LSIGGNPEKNADNGNDEHIGGDAQEFNF
-507 AKDGASVISNYVG
+507 N
-520 DFEDHD
+520 

>member
-6 NNQNLVVKAR
+6 NNQNLVKAR

-21 ILAAVI
+21 MLAATL
-27 VATTALTVGRAAI
+27 VATAALTVARPAI
-40 ASKSQNT
+40 ARNSQNT
-47 AATSIDDAAFA
+47 TATSIDDAAFA

-63 AKGKLTI
+63 AKEKLTI
-70 PFEQSVMDEAF
+70 PFEQCVMDEAF

-121 GQYYSSEQIRAMR
+121 GQHYSSEQIRAMR
-134 SEDEKERLNSLVLLY
+134 SEDEKERFNSLVLLY
-149 ADLES
+149 ADLVS
-154 YKYVKLPDDTTIQ
+154 YKDVKLPDGTNLQ
-167 DLNSSWIEAGLKMF
+167 DLNPWAATGLKMF
-181 EDAYLHGN
+181 EDAYLYGK
-189 GIADLMEETDPGHYV
+189 GLADLMEETDPGHYV

-269 TFEGPENRDA
+269 TFEEPENRDA

-356 PKKRKPDP
+356 PKKKKPDP

-378 QETPQETKPRE
+378 QE

-410 APLNHDGEGAG
+410 APLNHDGEKAG
-421 GSSTRTGTNAVEY
+421 GSSTRTGTNTVEY
-434 NDHKNETGKGH
+434 SDHKNETGKGH

-460 PYQDVE
+460 SYQDVE

-483 SAANRLTDDKSGKQ
+483 PAGNRLTRDDTHEKV
-497 LQINGDANQA
+497 QINGDANQA
-507 AKDGASVISNYVG
+507 AKDGASVISNFDG

>member
-6 NNQNLVVKAR
+6 NNQNLVKAR

-21 ILAAVI
+21 VLAVTLAATV
-27 VATTALTVGRAAI
+27 ALTVVRPAI
-40 ASKSQNT
+40 ASRSQNT
-47 AATSIDDAAFA
+47 ATSSIDAAAFA

-121 GQYYSSEQIRAMR
+121 GQHYSSEQISTMR

-149 ADLES
+149 ADFVS
-154 YKYVKLPDDTTIQ
+154 YKDVKLPDGTNLQ
-167 DLNSSWIEAGLKMF
+167 DLNPWAATGQKMF
-181 EDAYLHGN
+181 EDAFLYGKGL
-189 GIADLMEETDPGHYV
+189 ADLMEETDPGHYV

-235 HWGLNHVGIAAE
+235 HWGLNHAGIAAE

-269 TFEGPENRDA
+269 TFEEPENRDA

-356 PKKRKPDP
+356 PKKKKPDP
-364 KRTTEETTPQETTP
+364 KRTTEETTPQ
-378 QETPQETKPRE
+378 E

-410 APLNHDGEGAG
+410 APLNHDGEKAG
-421 GSSTRTGTNAVEY
+421 GSSTRTGTNTVEY
-434 NDHKNETGKGH
+434 SDHKNETGKGH

-460 PYQDVE
+460 SYQDVE

-483 SAANRLTDDKSGKQ
+483 PAANRLTDDKSGKQ

-507 AKDGASVISNYVG
+507 AKDGASVISNFVG
-520 DFEDHD
+520 EAEDHD

>member
-6 NNQNLVVKAR
+6 NNQNLVKAR

-21 ILAAVI
+21 VLAVTLAATV
-27 VATTALTVGRAAI
+27 ALTVVRPAI

-47 AATSIDDAAFA
+47 ATSSIDDAAFA

-63 AKGKLTI
+63 AKEKLTI

-93 ADTLVERNEQAGFDT
+93 GDNLIERNEQAGFDT
-108 ALSFPYTGVSQDD
+108 ALSFPYTDVSHDD
-121 GQYYSSEQIRAMR
+121 GQHYSSEQISTMR
-134 SEDEKERLNSLVLLY
+134 SEDEKERLNNLVLLY

-154 YKYVKLPDDTTIQ
+154 YKYAKLPDGTTIQ
-167 DLNSSWIEAGLKMF
+167 DLNPWAATGLKMF
-181 EDAYLHGN
+181 EDAYLHGK
-189 GIADLMEETDPGHYV
+189 GLADLMEETDPGHYV

-235 HWGLNHVGIAAE
+235 HWGLNHAGLAAE

-269 TFEGPENRDA
+269 TFEKPENRDA

-315 ETTPTKTP
+315 ETTPQETTP
-323 STNPT
+323 QET

-356 PKKRKPDP
+356 PKKKPDP

-378 QETPQETKPRE
+378 QE

-410 APLNHDGEGAG
+410 APLNHDGEKAG
-421 GSSTRTGTNAVEY
+421 GSSKRTGTDPVEY
-434 NDHKNETGKGH
+434 SDHKNETGKGH

-460 PYQDVE
+460 SHQDVKVE
-466 VKQNHE
+466 KNDE
-472 NRMNQETKTAE
+472 NRMNQETKAAE
-483 SAANRLTDDKSGKQ
+483 PAANRLTRDDTHEKV
-497 LQINGDANQA
+497 QINGDANQA
-507 AKDGASVISNYVG
+507 AKDGASVISNFDG
-520 DFEDHD
+520 EFEDHD